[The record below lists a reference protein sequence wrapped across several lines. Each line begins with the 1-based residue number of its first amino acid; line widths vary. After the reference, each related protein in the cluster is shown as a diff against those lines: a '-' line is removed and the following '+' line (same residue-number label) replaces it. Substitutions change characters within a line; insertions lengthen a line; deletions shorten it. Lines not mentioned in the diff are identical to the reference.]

1 MFLTQAG
8 LVCCSLSFGEGQGEV
23 QTLPRQQK
31 HKACAFAGTAFR
43 PDFTPMVGDNLAAQ
57 CQTNT
62 RSAVCFLMVQA
73 LENTKDLFRGSG
85 MNPYA

>member
-1 MFLTQAG
+1 
-8 LVCCSLSFGEGQGEV
+8 
-23 QTLPRQQK
+23 
-31 HKACAFAGTAFR
+31 
-43 PDFTPMVGDNLAAQ
+43 MVGDNLAAQ

-85 MNPYA
+85 MKANAIVPNRYLIVWSGWLEFGVLQ